1 MKITIFPI
9 VASLVFIFINLYVYK
24 RFFGKIHVFSSK
36 KYYVFVLIICILEAL
51 FFFNLRVNFLNQTMQ
66 NFTALLIGIS
76 FIAFSYVLIYDI
88 FYILFKFFKFKQSI
102 RKDIKKFFDIVFI
115 IAMFVGVFV
124 GTYNAI
130 FRLNVKNIDIILPN
144 LKQDLKLIQISDIHI
159 GGFLDDNF
167 LKNIVNKVNELNPDI
182 VVITGD
188 LIDFDPKLAKEKLA
202 SINDIKSKFGTY
214 FVVGN
219 HEYYV
224 GIKESLENLSRLNM
238 HILQNESIEVGGVNL
253 VGIYDY
259 LGYKIGEYEPN
270 FSKAIKDINESLPV
284 ILLAHQPR
292 IIVQLNKNELSRLDL
307 ILCGHTHGG
316 QIFPFHFLVKMVN
329 SYLYGL
335 YEKDNAKIYVTSGTG
350 FWGPPI
356 RLLSSSE
363 IVNFN
368 LKGKK

>member
-1 MKITIFPI
+1 MKITIFPV

-24 RFFGKIHVFSSK
+24 RFFGKIHIFSSK
-36 KYYVFVLIICILEAL
+36 KYYVFVLIICILETF
-51 FFFNLRVNFLNQTMQ
+51 FFFNLRVDFLNQRIQ
-66 NFTALLIGIS
+66 NISAMLIGVS
-76 FIAFSYVLIYDI
+76 FIAFSYVIIYDI
-88 FYILFKFFKFKQSI
+88 FLIFIKFCKFNKNKQKS
-102 RKDIKKFFDIVFI
+102 IKKAVDLIFFVMIFI
-115 IAMFVGVFV
+115 SIIFGV
-124 GTYNAI
+124 YSAI
-130 FRLNVKNIDIILPN
+130 SKPNVKNIDIVLPK
-144 LKQDLKLIQISDIHI
+144 LKEDLTLVQISDIHI
-159 GGFLDDNF
+159 GGFLTQDF
-167 LKNIVNKVNELNPDI
+167 LKDIVNEINALNPDI

-188 LIDFDPKLAKEKLA
+188 LIDFDPKLAEEKLT

-214 FVVGN
+214 FVLGN

-224 GIKESLENLSRLNM
+224 GVKESLENLSKLNM
-238 HILQNESIEVGGVNL
+238 HILQNESIEIGGVNL

-259 LGYKIGEYEPN
+259 LGYKVREYEPDLN
-270 FSKAIKDINESLPV
+270 KAIKNINESLPV
-284 ILLAHQPR
+284 ILLSHQPR
-292 IIVQLNKNELSRLDL
+292 IVKKFNKNELSKLDL

-335 YEKDNAKIYVTSGTG
+335 YEKDKTKIYVTSGTG